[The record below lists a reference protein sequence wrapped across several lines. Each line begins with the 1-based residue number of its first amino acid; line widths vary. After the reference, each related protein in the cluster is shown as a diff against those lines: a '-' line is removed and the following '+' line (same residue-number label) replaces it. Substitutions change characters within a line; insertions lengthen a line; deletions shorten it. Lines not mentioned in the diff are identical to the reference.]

1 MKIGFIGLGKMGAN
15 MALHLLDEGEELIVT
30 DVNKEAATAVLEAG
44 ATWADSPAA
53 VASQTDIIL
62 TSLPG
67 PPEVEAVALGPNGIF
82 EGIREGSVYVD
93 VSTSSPTLIQRIG
106 KKFAEKGVGVL
117 DAPVSG
123 GWFNCRDGSLTVL
136 VGGTELDFKT
146 AQPILEHLAKVLIH
160 VGPAGAGAVAK
171 LVNNA
176 TGLTTL
182 VLLSEVISAGVK
194 AGIDHQTLLKVL
206 QNGAYGQGVFLTHM
220 LPNIAFKHAYDPPT
234 FALALGRKDLA
245 LATAMGRELNVPM
258 PMVNMAEQAAVELM
272 ARGLGHIDSTSI
284 FSLQEFRSGAKLH
297 DDDAQEMQL

>member
-1 MKIGFIGLGKMGAN
+1 MKVGFIGLGKMGSN
-15 MALHLLDEGEELIVT
+15 MALRLLDQGEELIVT
-30 DVNKEAATAVLEAG
+30 DVNKEAAAPVLEYG
-44 ATWADSPAA
+44 ATWADTPAA

-67 PPEVEAVALGPNGIF
+67 PPEVEAVALGPDGII
-82 EGIREGSVYVD
+82 EGIREGSTYVD

-106 KKFAEKGVGVL
+106 KIFAEKGVGVL

-123 GWFNCRDGSLTVL
+123 GWFNCREGSLTVL
-136 VGGTELDFKT
+136 VGGEEVDYKA
-146 AQPILEHLAKVLIH
+146 AQPVLQHLAKVLMH

-182 VLLSEVISAGVK
+182 ILLSEVISAGVK

-206 QNGAYGQGVFLTHM
+206 QNGAYGQGAFLKHM

-245 LATAMGRELNVPM
+245 LATALGRELNVPM
-258 PMVNMAEQAAVELM
+258 PMVNLAEQAAVELM

-297 DDDAQEMQL
+297 DDDAQEIQL